1 MIKESENLNLEV
13 VTNLDTLT
21 ARKRSAILFFGLLA
35 TLGVALACMLIYSAM
50 TGNAVWYGCLLLA
63 CLIGAYSTSHLA
75 NIGHPDPK
83 ERRLRAASSA
93 NTKGVLAFLFFA
105 VVKFLFV

>member
-1 MIKESENLNLEV
+1 MIKELEKPKPEIV
-13 VTNLDTLT
+13 LRLETVPV
-21 ARKRSAILFFGLLA
+21 RKRSAVLFFGLVA

-50 TGNAVWYGCLLLA
+50 TGNAVWYGRLLLA

-83 ERRLRAASSA
+83 ERRLRAVSSA